1 MKAIILIYIGLWFFS
16 HQAQGQETW
25 TCYTDKAELLMDN
38 KITLGVFEYVD
49 GSTWFITNKGINI
62 YKHGEWDILNKEDEL
77 LKNTIGSYLVDSKN
91 RIWIGTGTPDVF
103 YDGYATGPLY
113 KGGVAIYDGQEWKVM
128 NTKEMGIKA
137 AVITEIYEASNGDFW
152 LGVSSVTPG
161 SEKGGLFAKGALLR
175 LSKETGEWTD
185 YRQKDMPCGDCHF
198 VKDFYEDEA
207 GKLFFIADYGI
218 YYFKDGGFHSVRKD
232 HEDFSFSG
240 GWLSAKFVDSN
251 NHLWLGAPGRIA
263 KYDGQTWQSFNRKN
277 GLPSKDNHPYGFI
290 ETPEGKILMSTT
302 NGLYTFDGDNEWVQ
316 EKFKVVYGNSYIDA
330 ENRHWIPTLKGLI
343 IRDGENETINKDI
356 TRVVRF
362 FDDKDGGT
370 WALPRG
376 DGVMRYKEGQW
387 QHFNKKNKLPSN
399 TIMLTHVSE
408 NGTVWLGTK
417 KGICKCEYE

>member
-1 MKAIILIYIGLWFFS
+1 MKAIFLICMGLWFFS
-16 HQAQGQETW
+16 QPTNAQETW

-49 GSTWFITNKGINI
+49 GATWFITNKGINI
-62 YKHGEWDILNKEDEL
+62 YKDGEWDILNKEDEL

-113 KGGVAIYDGQEWKVM
+113 QGGVAIYDGEEWKLL

-185 YRQKDMPCGDCHF
+185 YRQKEMPCGDCHF
-198 VKDFYEDEA
+198 VKDFYEDES

-218 YYFKDGGFHSVRKD
+218 YYFEDGVFHSVRKD
-232 HEDFSFSG
+232 HEEFSFSG

-251 NHLWLGAPGRIA
+251 NHLWLGAPARIA

-277 GLPSKDNHPYGFI
+277 GLPSMENHPYGFI

-302 NGLYTFDGDNEWVQ
+302 NGLYTYDGNSEWLQ

-330 ENRHWIPTLKGLI
+330 ENRLWIPTLKGLI
-343 IRDGENETINKDI
+343 IRDGESETLNKDI
-356 TRVVRF
+356 AKVVQF

-376 DGVMRYKEGQW
+376 KGVWRYKDGEW
-387 QHFNKKNKLPSN
+387 QYFDKNNQLPSN
-399 TIMLTHVSE
+399 SIMLTHVSE
-408 NGTVWLGTK
+408 DGTVWLGTK